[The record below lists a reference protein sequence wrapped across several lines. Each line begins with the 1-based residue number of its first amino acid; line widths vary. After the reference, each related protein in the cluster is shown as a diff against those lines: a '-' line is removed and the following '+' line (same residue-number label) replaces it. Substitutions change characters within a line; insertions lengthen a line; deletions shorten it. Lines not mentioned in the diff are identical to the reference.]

1 MGPFLL
7 YEGSKTKPVGYD
19 FVICQIAKSEIVRPQ
34 ESSTYFI
41 TTSIYILT
49 TSKTTSDQVWE
60 IINYFEVWSENCFA
74 LKLEIAKCVK

>member
-1 MGPFLL
+1 MISYSL
-7 YEGSKTKPVGYD
+7 SS
-19 FVICQIAKSEIVRPQ
+19 CQIAKSEIVRPQ
-34 ESSTYFI
+34 ETSTYFI

>member
-1 MGPFLL
+1 MISYSL
-7 YEGSKTKPVGYD
+7 SSS
-19 FVICQIAKSEIVRPQ
+19 QIAKSEIVRPQ
-34 ESSTYFI
+34 ETSTYFI

>member
-49 TSKTTSDQVWE
+49 TSKTTSDQV
-60 IINYFEVWSENCFA
+60 
-74 LKLEIAKCVK
+74 